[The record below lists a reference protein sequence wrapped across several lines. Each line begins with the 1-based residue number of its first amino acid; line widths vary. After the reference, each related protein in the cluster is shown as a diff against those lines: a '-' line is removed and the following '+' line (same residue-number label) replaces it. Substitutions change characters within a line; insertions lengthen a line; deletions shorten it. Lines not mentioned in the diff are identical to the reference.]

1 MADLSKRPAVVPT
14 LVYKDSMAAFEWL
27 QTAFGFQPA
36 MLITD
41 ADGKLAHSEL
51 TFGDGWIMVGNE
63 WSANHASPATLNG
76 RNTQSVHL
84 QLTTDI
90 DAHCAHARQSGAYIL
105 AEPETQFYGD
115 RTYRAQ
121 DPEGHIWTFGQ
132 TVKSLTPE
140 QWDQDTGLKTK
151 MWP

>member
-1 MADLSKRPAVVPT
+1 MADLSKRPAVVPA

-41 ADGKLAHSEL
+41 ANGNLAHAEL

-63 WSANHASPATLNG
+63 WSADHASPAALSG
-76 RNTQSVHL
+76 RNTQSIHL

-90 DAHCAHARQSGAYIL
+90 DAHCTHARQSGAHIL

-115 RTYRAQ
+115 LTYRPR
-121 DPEGHIWTFGQ
+121 DPEGDI
-132 TVKSLTPE
+132 
-140 QWDQDTGLKTK
+140 
-151 MWP
+151 